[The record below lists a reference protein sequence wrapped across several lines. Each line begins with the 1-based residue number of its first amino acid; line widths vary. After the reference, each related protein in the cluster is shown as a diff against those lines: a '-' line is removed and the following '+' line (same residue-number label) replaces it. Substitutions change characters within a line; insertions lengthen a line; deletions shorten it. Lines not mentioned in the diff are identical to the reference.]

1 MYSHPISQNNSN
13 PKICFVLGTRPEIIK
28 LYSCIKFCIN
38 NNLDY
43 FIIHTNQHYNPNM
56 DLVFFQE
63 LNLPLPEFNLNVGS
77 GNHATQTAK
86 MLTGI
91 EDILLTHKP
100 DIMIVQGDT
109 NSTMAGALVATKMNI
124 KVAHIEAGLRS
135 YDRSMPEE
143 INRIMVDHV
152 SDWLFVPT
160 ADQGATLLKEDINQS
175 KIHIVG
181 NTVVDAVFGCK
192 ELSNTQS
199 TILNRLNLFSIETL
213 VDPKIQEAN
222 NEPEEFDLFSKNDKN
237 DNDKIPAISQKQKLD
252 DLFGDLESDQPVVST
267 IVNQN
272 KTTVKDYFLLTCHR
286 PSNTDNPENFEA
298 ILGAVQELCVEN
310 NCVCIFPAHPRL
322 QSQKALIN
330 SFDKIILIDPTGFV
344 DSIALQSN
352 SKMIL
357 TDSGGIQEE
366 SCILNRKA
374 IILRTNTERPE
385 SVQVGGAVLL
395 QSITKQEIKNQFYNL
410 INKSV
415 NWTNPFGDGQSAKSI
430 MEIILK

>member
-1 MYSHPISQNNSN
+1 MSSHPISQNKIN

-28 LYSCIKFCIN
+28 LYSCIKFCID
-38 NNLDY
+38 NNLNY
-43 FIIHTNQHYNPNM
+43 FVIHTNQHYNPNM

-63 LNLPLPEFNLNVGS
+63 LKLPLPEFNLNVGS

-86 MLTGI
+86 MLIGI
-91 EDILLTHKP
+91 EKILLTQKP

-143 INRIMVDHV
+143 INRIMVDHI

-160 ADQGATLLKEDINQS
+160 ADQGATLLKEGISES

-181 NTVVDAVFGCK
+181 NTVVDAIFGCK

-213 VDPKIQEAN
+213 VDHKIQELN
-222 NEPEEFDLFSKNDKN
+222 NECDDFDLFSKNDKI
-237 DNDKIPAISQKQKLD
+237 NDKIPAISQKQELD
-252 DLFGDLESDQPVVST
+252 DLFGDLESEQPVVNN
-267 IVNQN
+267 VNNVN
-272 KTTVKDYFLLTCHR
+272 KTIVKDYLLLTCHR
-286 PSNTDNPENFEA
+286 PSNTDNPDNFGA

-322 QSQKALIN
+322 QSQRALIN
-330 SFDKIILIDPTGFV
+330 TFDKIILIDPTGFV

-366 SCILNRKA
+366 SCILSRKA

-395 QSITKQEIKNQFYNL
+395 QSIIKQEIKNQFYNL

-430 MEIILK
+430 MQIILK

>member
-1 MYSHPISQNNSN
+1 M
-13 PKICFVLGTRPEIIK
+13 
-28 LYSCIKFCIN
+28 
-38 NNLDY
+38 
-43 FIIHTNQHYNPNM
+43 IHTNQHYNPNM

-63 LNLPLPEFNLNVGS
+63 LKLPLPEFNLNVGS

-86 MLTGI
+86 MLIGI
-91 EDILLTHKP
+91 EKILLTQKP

-143 INRIMVDHV
+143 INRIMVDHI

-160 ADQGATLLKEDINQS
+160 ADQGATLLKEGISES

-181 NTVVDAVFGCK
+181 NTVVDAIFGCK

-213 VDPKIQEAN
+213 VDHKIQELN
-222 NEPEEFDLFSKNDKN
+222 NECDDFDLFSKNDKI
-237 DNDKIPAISQKQKLD
+237 NDKIPAISQKQELD
-252 DLFGDLESDQPVVST
+252 DLFGDLESEQPVVNN
-267 IVNQN
+267 VNNVN
-272 KTTVKDYFLLTCHR
+272 KTIVKDYLLLTCHR
-286 PSNTDNPENFEA
+286 PSNTDNPDNFGA

-322 QSQKALIN
+322 QSQRALIN
-330 SFDKIILIDPTGFV
+330 TFDKIILIDPTGFV

-366 SCILNRKA
+366 SCILSRKA

-395 QSITKQEIKNQFYNL
+395 QSIIKQEIKNQFYNL

-430 MEIILK
+430 MQIILK